1 MKVQINLSDKVRRA
15 AIAQGHELPATMVLA
30 IDPASLPEDLREHV
44 APILP
49 LFEPGR
55 VAPLLHGSRN
65 PADEGVLED
74 WARAGMPRTPWQC
87 SVDPAVGTEA
97 VLRAWIA
104 DRAAKER
111 SYAAEKACH
120 EAADYRTDPLG
131 TLGAIRSPPRRHRR
145 RLPLENKDLTG
156 ELKMSDGTFDSTLG
170 RRTTRKKA
178 QKALCA
184 NSRDAQN
191 APNETSGATESAT
204 GRHRPFVVSRGEA
217 LLEHFTAEGLERA
230 RGAFGVEDSLE
241 AIIQAACTGIR
252 ARERYTQTAPTSPGK
267 AIRGKAAAI
276 AAIAAGGAVEVCG
289 DGSGG
294 HYIMADRYRLTSA
307 DIPAEVWARIVSE
320 YKARCAEAEARRAAE
335 EEAKRKGKAAFVA
348 EAKTWADEHGSD
360 RLRKG
365 LAQDY
370 DMTRLYVTERAAA
383 DHEGFVVDWKDACE
397 WDRRSSPSE
406 RALDVAAEHDGEVVW
421 LETLPDGA
429 ETAEEAVV
437 IREYLGRYDLVMPL
451 GDPQA

>member
-111 SYAAEKACH
+111 SYAAEKA
-120 EAADYRTDPLG
+120 
-131 TLGAIRSPPRRHRR
+131 
-145 RLPLENKDLTG
+145 
-156 ELKMSDGTFDSTLG
+156 
-170 RRTTRKKA
+170 
-178 QKALCA
+178 
-184 NSRDAQN
+184 
-191 APNETSGATESAT
+191 
-204 GRHRPFVVSRGEA
+204 
-217 LLEHFTAEGLERA
+217 
-230 RGAFGVEDSLE
+230 
-241 AIIQAACTGIR
+241 
-252 ARERYTQTAPTSPGK
+252 
-267 AIRGKAAAI
+267 
-276 AAIAAGGAVEVCG
+276 
-289 DGSGG
+289 
-294 HYIMADRYRLTSA
+294 
-307 DIPAEVWARIVSE
+307 WARIVSE

>member
-1 MKVQINLSDKVRRA
+1 MKVQINISDKVRRA

-30 IDPASLPEDLREHV
+30 IDPASLPEDLREHA

-87 SVDPAVGTEA
+87 SADPAVGTEA

-111 SYAAEKACH
+111 SYAAEKARH
-120 EAADYRTDPLG
+120 EAADAAAR
-131 TLGAIRSPPRRHRR
+131 A
-145 RLPLENKDLTG
+145 E
-156 ELKMSDGTFDSTLG
+156 
-170 RRTTRKKA
+170 
-178 QKALCA
+178 
-184 NSRDAQN
+184 
-191 APNETSGATESAT
+191 
-204 GRHRPFVVSRGEA
+204 EA
-217 LLEHFTAEGLERA
+217 A
-230 RGAFGVEDSLE
+230 
-241 AIIQAACTGIR
+241 
-252 ARERYTQTAPTSPGK
+252 
-267 AIRGKAAAI
+267 GKAAAI

-335 EEAKRKGKAAFVA
+335 EEAKRQGKAAFVA
-348 EAKTWADEHGSD
+348 EAKAWAEEHGSD

-365 LAQDY
+365 LAQNY
-370 DMTRLYVTERAAA
+370 DMTRLYVVERVAAE
-383 DHEGFVVDWKDACE
+383 HPGFLIDWKNECE

-429 ETAEEAVV
+429 ETTEEAVV
-437 IREYLGRYDLVMPL
+437 IREYLGRYDLVMPM
-451 GDPQA
+451 GDPEEA